1 MAAQLPLNHP
11 APYLRSS
18 TRRALEE
25 TRGNAQ
31 WTLLEAV
38 ASSGA
43 GLEMIRPIGRVS
55 FREFPHAVRARG
67 TSDVGT
73 VATHHRVA
81 ATGKAL
87 RCSMLARLASG

>member
-11 APYLRSS
+11 RRPYLRSS

-55 FREFPHAVRARG
+55 FRVPHAVRARG

-73 VATHHRVA
+73 MATHRVA
-81 ATGKAL
+81 ATR
-87 RCSMLARLASG
+87 RCDAPCSRGS